1 MRKLFAILAL
11 LVLMMAPTVAHAEL
25 VVWDEAEDGG
35 VPKGVVGHDGV
46 RCIGEATAGG
56 TTYRAIR
63 YIGADAEE
71 MSSNPTRERNWQVE
85 HCRWIN
91 SQDVGGVRGWFRWQ
105 RGIDID
111 PSTIKITVERV

>member
-1 MRKLFAILAL
+1 MKRLLAITGLLAL
-11 LVLMMAPTVAHAEL
+11 SLAPTIAHAET
-25 VVWDEAEDGG
+25 VVWDEASDGG
-35 VPKGVVGHDGV
+35 IPKGVVGSDGV

-63 YIGADAEE
+63 YIGADADE
-71 MSSNPTRERNWQVE
+71 MASDPGRERAWQVE

-91 SQDVGGVRGWFRWQ
+91 SQEVGGVRGWFKWQ

-111 PSTIKITVERV
+111 PSIIKITVERV